1 MKLVKKVFIVFSIIL
16 LVITA
21 IGYIFFRS
29 HVHVERSI
37 VINKPQAELF
47 SVLNTHKNFN
57 DWSPWFSR
65 DTTMQIIF
73 SGPESGTGAKFSW
86 ISSVKSVGTG
96 SMEITS
102 SKPDS
107 VIRQV
112 LTFMDKGNSNA
123 SYLLSEEGGG
133 TRLVW
138 TLDIEAGANP
148 LLRIMGAFMDK
159 VVGEDFEK
167 GLAKLKAIVETQVDS
182 IN

>member
-1 MKLVKKVFIVFSIIL
+1 MIL

-21 IGYIFFRS
+21 IGFIFFRS

-37 VINKPQAELF
+37 VINKSQSELF

-57 DWSPWFSR
+57 SWSPWFSR
-65 DTTMQIIF
+65 DTTMKIVF
-73 SGPESGTGAKFSW
+73 SGPESGVGAKFSW
-86 ISSVKSVGTG
+86 ISSVKSVGKG
-96 SMEITS
+96 SMEITE

-112 LTFMDKGNSNA
+112 LNFMDKGNSHA

-138 TLDIEAGANP
+138 TLDMEAGANP
-148 LLRIMGAFMDK
+148 LLRIMGGFMDK
-159 VVGEDFEK
+159 AVGADFER
-167 GLAKLKAIVETQVDS
+167 GLSKLKAIVETQVS
-182 IN
+182 LIN